1 MNDIS
6 RLKPPYLELSFY
18 FAERDEAKSFY
29 GLVEM
34 LVGLGATFAGSG
46 IIHRGQSIRNQPFS
60 SIHDLPQEPVAV
72 HSLADVAQCLRQPDI
87 RLVQVL
93 MEGASGVA
101 PNLSEIVGYE
111 SISEE
116 AARQDHHPVA
126 IWTEGTLFSGP
137 AGEPFGATTKET
149 GLRLSE
155 RFRRLVE
162 RLRPSYAAITLE
174 YDLECPA
181 DLKRDPRSLAFRD
194 FYISGEYIGADTLK
208 TIAMLFRAAYIET
221 LAEGLYVSCT
231 AEFNP
236 ERRGL
241 DNEYAQWQSVEV
253 ASLIASIT

>member
-1 MNDIS
+1 MNDI
-6 RLKPPYLELSFY
+6 RLPEPPYLELSFY

-34 LVGLGATFAGSG
+34 LARLGATFAGGG
-46 IIHRGQSIRNQPFS
+46 IAHRGQSIRNQPFS
-60 SIHDLPQEPVAV
+60 SIHDLPQEPVALY
-72 HSLADVAQCLRQPDI
+72 SLADVTQCLRQPDV
-87 RLVQVL
+87 RLVQVF

-101 PNLSEIVGYE
+101 PKLSEIVGYE

-137 AGEPFGATTKET
+137 AGEEFDAATKEV
-149 GLRLSE
+149 GFRLYE

-162 RLRPSYAAITLE
+162 GLRPSYATITLE

-194 FYISGEYIGADTLK
+194 FYISGEYIGADALK
-208 TIAMLFRAAYIET
+208 TIATLFREAYIET

-236 ERRGL
+236 AHRGL
-241 DNEYAQWQSVEV
+241 DNEYAQRQSVEV
-253 ASLIASIT
+253 ARQIVSNT